1 MESIFLKLIVV
12 LSIFGLFLFFINK
25 ALRKWLNVEKRKIFS
40 YGHVN
45 EKHKKIDLAIRI
57 VFIAMMIMG
66 IFINITRDPLD
77 RIWYLE
83 TYNLLFGC
91 IFITEIVRVMMEK
104 RYAEN
109 KNDYIFTAI
118 QLVILAIFLLIV
130 FSTDF
135 FGLLNNKGSNEAQKN
150 NDQKLIRNLYFYHI
164 LSI

>member
-12 LSIFGLFLFFINK
+12 LSIFGLFLFLFNK
-25 ALRKWLNVEKRKIFS
+25 ALRKWLNVEKRKFFS

-45 EKHKKIDLAIRI
+45 EKHTKIDWAIRI

-83 TYNLLFGC
+83 TYNLLFVC

-135 FGLLNNKGSNEAQKN
+135 FGLLNSEEF
-150 NDQKLIRNLYFYHI
+150 LY
-164 LSI
+164 